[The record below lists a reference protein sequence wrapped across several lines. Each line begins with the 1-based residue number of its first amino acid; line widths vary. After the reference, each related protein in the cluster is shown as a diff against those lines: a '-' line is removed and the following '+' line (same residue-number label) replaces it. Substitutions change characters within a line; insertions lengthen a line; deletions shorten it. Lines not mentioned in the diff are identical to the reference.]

1 MILRYKHVLES
12 RLYSFYTQILC
23 FKFFVAVATELGGQ
37 CLRARVVASHFLDR
51 VGVLSAQTA
60 RDVHRVAVVHLMQ
73 RLGTLVVDSHSRSA
87 IATCVD
93 ACVTQ
98 LVLHY
103 VHESVFDTC
112 TRNKAYSQAKYSTY
126 GVRVHR
132 IALFTETIA
141 EAYMNH

>member
-1 MILRYKHVLES
+1 M
-12 RLYSFYTQILC
+12 
-23 FKFFVAVATELGGQ
+23 TELGDK

-103 VHESVFDTC
+103 VHESVGYLTVVLV
-112 TRNKAYSQAKYSTY
+112 TKRIHKLSTY
-126 GVRVHR
+126 GLRVHR
-132 IALFTETIA
+132 IALFTEIIA
-141 EAYMNH
+141 EAYIHEPLNS